1 MENKENEKARKY
13 AGQLISIKR
22 KTTILSVNDRLSH
35 VDESAEA
42 TYVELLHPAAVYRMS
57 MLGDIQ
63 KGLSVVANIRP
74 EDIRLLW
81 MRLKFAEKNYLM
93 WKCAGKT
100 AQERMTVRLQG

>member
-42 TYVELLHPAAVYRMS
+42 TYLEFLHAAAV
-57 MLGDIQ
+57 
-63 KGLSVVANIRP
+63 
-74 EDIRLLW
+74 
-81 MRLKFAEKNYLM
+81 
-93 WKCAGKT
+93 
-100 AQERMTVRLQG
+100 